1 MEQIMEQK
9 KASSLITLLL
19 FFVFSVIGV
28 VIAYMITDNRDL
40 IGIITY
46 TGVFLVLLCYFQFK
60 KGVLEDINF
69 KVRELELKK
78 IFKVLFYC
86 LIYSISC
93 NFMVWL
99 LSTYTNLKF
108 YGINENIEP
117 YNKSYLG
124 WLILSISMTIFP
136 AVVEEIVFRGVLL
149 KNLTF
154 KYGFKVAV
162 LATCIIF
169 SFIHGLSNG
178 IGLFLSGSTFYVA
191 YIYYKEKNIL
201 YPIIFH
207 GVSNFMCIFPK
218 INYIS
223 GDSPNKMIFLF
234 IFALPFILRKLYQIF
249 ILEKNSF
256 KF

>member
-1 MEQIMEQK
+1 LQ
-9 KASSLITLLL
+9 
-19 FFVFSVIGV
+19 
-28 VIAYMITDNRDL
+28 
-40 IGIITY
+40 
-46 TGVFLVLLCYFQFK
+46 
-60 KGVLEDINF
+60 DINF
-69 KVRELELKK
+69 RVRELEFKK

-86 LIYSISC
+86 IIYSISC
-93 NFMVWL
+93 NFIVWF
-99 LSTYTNLKF
+99 LSTYAHLKIS
-108 YGINENIEP
+108 GVNENIGP
-117 YNKSYLG
+117 YSKTYMG
-124 WLILSISMTIFP
+124 WVIFSISITIFP

-154 KYGFKVAV
+154 KYGVKVAV

-178 IGLFLSGSTFYVA
+178 IVLFLSGFPFYLA

-207 GVSNFMCIFPK
+207 GGYNFMSISPK

-223 GDSPNKMIFLF
+223 GDSPNKMILLF

-249 ILEKNSF
+249 ILEKNSKISF
-256 KF
+256 

>member
-1 MEQIMEQK
+1 MEQIMERK
-9 KASSLITLLL
+9 KASTFITLFL
-19 FFVFSVIGV
+19 FLVFSAIGF
-28 VIAYMITDNRDL
+28 VIAYMITDNDDL
-40 IGIITY
+40 TSIIAY
-46 TGVFLVLLCYFQFK
+46 TVTFLSLLFYFHFK

-86 LIYSISC
+86 IIYSISG

-108 YGINENIEP
+108 YGVTGNLEP
-117 YNKSYLG
+117 YNKGYLG
-124 WLILSISMTIFP
+124 WLMFSISMTIFP

-149 KNLTF
+149 KNLTS
-154 KYGFKVAV
+154 KYGFKAAV

-169 SFIHGLSNG
+169 SFLHGLSDG
-178 IGLFLSGSTFYVA
+178 TAIFLKGSAFYVA

-207 GVSNFMCIFPK
+207 SVSNFMCIFPK
-218 INYIS
+218 INYII
-223 GDSPNKMIFLF
+223 GDPPNKMIFLF

>member
-1 MEQIMEQK
+1 
-9 KASSLITLLL
+9 
-19 FFVFSVIGV
+19 
-28 VIAYMITDNRDL
+28 
-40 IGIITY
+40 
-46 TGVFLVLLCYFQFK
+46 
-60 KGVLEDINF
+60 
-69 KVRELELKK
+69 
-78 IFKVLFYC
+78 
-86 LIYSISC
+86 
-93 NFMVWL
+93 MVWL

-124 WLILSISMTIFP
+124 WLILSTSMTIFP

-178 IGLFLSGSTFYVA
+178 IGLFLSGFPFYLA

-207 GVSNFMCIFPK
+207 GVYNFMCIFPK

-234 IFALPFILRKLYQIF
+234 IFALPFLLRKLYQIF